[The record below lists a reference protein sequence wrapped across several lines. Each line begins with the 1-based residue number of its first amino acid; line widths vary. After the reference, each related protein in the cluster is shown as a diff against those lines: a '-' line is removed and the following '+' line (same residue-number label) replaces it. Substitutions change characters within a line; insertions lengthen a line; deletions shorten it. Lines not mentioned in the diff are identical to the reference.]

1 MSAPAAALPLAGM
14 RVLDLTRALA
24 GPFCTMILADLGA
37 DVIKVEPS
45 PAGDMSR
52 AWGPFDH
59 GESVY
64 YLSANR
70 NKRAIGVEFRTD
82 VGRALLRR
90 MALASDVVVENFK
103 PGTLKAIGLD
113 PAALRGEK
121 PDLIV
126 ASISGFGPDG
136 PLGDRPGFDQIAQG
150 YSGLMSITGM
160 PGAPPTRVG
169 TAIGD
174 LTAGM
179 WTVIGILA
187 AWIERGR
194 TGQGQAVET
203 SLLGSLIGLL
213 SVQGQRY
220 LSVGEVPGPSG
231 SAHPV
236 IAPYGV
242 FRAGD
247 GDLNIGAAT
256 QEMWLRLCDIIGA
269 PELKS
274 DPRFRD
280 NAGRMTNRDAL
291 ERLIDEKLASGSR
304 HHWTELLVAAG
315 IPAGPINDMEGVFA
329 EPQVAHARLVETV
342 EHPDIGPLR
351 QVVSPVGLAALA
363 GRCVRSAPPRFGE
376 HTDAVLK
383 EFGLSAAE
391 IEDLR
396 LGKAIA

>member
-1 MSAPAAALPLAGM
+1 MSAPAAALPLSGM

-24 GPFCTMILADLGA
+24 GPFCTMILGDLGA
-37 DVIKVEPS
+37 DVVKVEPT

-70 NKRAIGVEFRTD
+70 NKRAIGLDFRSET
-82 VGRALLRR
+82 GRQLLRR
-90 MALASDVVVENFK
+90 MALASDVVIENFK
-103 PGTLKAIGLD
+103 PGTLKAMGLD
-113 PAALRGEK
+113 PEALKADK
-121 PDLIV
+121 PGLIV

-160 PGAPPTRVG
+160 PGAAPTRVG

-179 WTVIGILA
+179 WTVIGVLS

-194 TGQGQAVET
+194 TGRGQSVET
-203 SLLGSLIGLL
+203 SLLASLVGLL

-220 LSVGEVPGPSG
+220 LSVGEIPGPAG

-269 PELKS
+269 PALKS
-274 DPRFRD
+274 DPRFLD
-280 NAGRMTNRDAL
+280 NAGRMANRPAL
-291 ERLIDEKLASGSR
+291 EELIEAKLASGSR
-304 HHWTELLVAAG
+304 HHWTEQLVAAG

-342 EHPDIGPLR
+342 EHPDVGPLR
-351 QVVSPVGLAALA
+351 QVVSPVGLGALA
-363 GRCVRSAPPRFGE
+363 GRCVRRPPPRFGE
-376 HTDAVLK
+376 HTDEVLRDC
-383 EFGLSAAE
+383 GLTDAE
-391 IEDLR
+391 IADLR
-396 LGKAIA
+396 ASKAIA